1 MERNLERQTLSFSK
15 GMTNVPSDLL
25 SDDSELLESDGF
37 IFKDGEMKPVQKGV
51 KITGGS
57 PIEGKLVY
65 VHKLADY
72 RNLIT
77 YIEDG
82 TKLKCYIDFKDNQ
95 STDRKTQTIELG
107 SKLLDIK
114 HVGNTIVCATEE
126 GIHYILYK
134 GNTYKD
140 LGKELPI
147 PDISFSFTNEE
158 EKTELEKDRTVCRM
172 RTFVSEVKTD
182 GYGYLCYDE
191 SGNFIGVKDSHD
203 GAAKYTLDYHHIM
216 NESDTEKYTNFQNA
230 VKGHAAEAIEY
241 TKNKNL
247 FAFPFFIRTAL
258 RMFDGTTFARISNP
272 IICYPSTKKNCKF
285 GPCVYDSDKKNWI
298 ITSNQ
303 IATGGDASWQYML
316 ILNYSH
322 LNFKIDFPNKDD
334 WKDIIKEVVVFASDD
349 VVPFEIDSDWSFKTV
364 SELNGKVYYD
374 YVAADHY
381 SEKKIT
387 FNWHTYQAREL
398 IEPVYKTERKIVDE
412 LLGKTQFYKLFSL
425 ELNSEYLDNIWH
437 DASAYDETVSD
448 VRIMPEGRLSNL
460 KEQEQL
466 KVDDYYGWTNLTS
479 SKLFSYNNRINLI
492 GVKRYPFK
500 GFTIFRAGY
509 TRDRKS
515 TRLNSSH

>member
-37 IFKDGEMKPVQKGV
+37 IFKDGEMKAVQKGV
-51 KITGGS
+51 EITGGV
-57 PIEGKLVY
+57 PLEGKLVY

-82 TKLKCYIDFKDNQ
+82 TKLKCYIKFKDNQ
-95 STDRKTQTIELG
+95 SEDRKTQTIELG

-114 HVGNTIVCATEE
+114 HVGNTLVCATEE

-147 PDISFSFTNEE
+147 PDISFAFTNEE

-172 RTFVSEVKTD
+172 RTFVSEVKTE

-191 SGNFIGVKDSHD
+191 SGNFTGVKDSHD

-298 ITSNQ
+298 ITSNK
-303 IATGGDASWQYML
+303 IATGDDASWQYML

-334 WKDIIKEVVVFASDD
+334 WKDIIKEIVVFASDD

-364 SELNGKVYYD
+364 SELNEKVYYD

-381 SEKKIT
+381 SEKK
-387 FNWHTYQAREL
+387 
-398 IEPVYKTERKIVDE
+398 
-412 LLGKTQFYKLFSL
+412 
-425 ELNSEYLDNIWH
+425 
-437 DASAYDETVSD
+437 
-448 VRIMPEGRLSNL
+448 
-460 KEQEQL
+460 
-466 KVDDYYGWTNLTS
+466 
-479 SKLFSYNNRINLI
+479 
-492 GVKRYPFK
+492 
-500 GFTIFRAGY
+500 
-509 TRDRKS
+509 
-515 TRLNSSH
+515 